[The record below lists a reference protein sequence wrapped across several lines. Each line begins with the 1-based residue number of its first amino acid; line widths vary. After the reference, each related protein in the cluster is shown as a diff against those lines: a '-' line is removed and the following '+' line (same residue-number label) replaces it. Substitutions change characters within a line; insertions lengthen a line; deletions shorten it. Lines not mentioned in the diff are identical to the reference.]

1 MSTPVLGGR
10 AVNREELLALCDLY
24 VRRRGLGAGVVAV
37 PPALEIID
45 SFLHAEISESEKN
58 SLLAYVRTSDEESD
72 DLEELEGFGVAILE
86 TSEDDGD

>member
-1 MSTPVLGGR
+1 M
-10 AVNREELLALCDLY
+10 NREELLALCDLY

-58 SLLAYVRTSDEESD
+58 SLLAYVRTGDDESEDVVEEFEGLGVVS
-72 DLEELEGFGVAILE
+72 LEVSA
-86 TSEDDGD
+86 DDGD

>member
-1 MSTPVLGGR
+1 M
-10 AVNREELLALCDLY
+10 NREELLALCDLY

>member
-24 VRRRGLGAGVVAV
+24 VRRRGLGAGVVAA

-72 DLEELEGFGVAILE
+72 NLEELEGFGVAILE
-86 TSEDDGD
+86 ASEDDGD

>member
-1 MSTPVLGGR
+1 M
-10 AVNREELLALCDLY
+10 NREELLALCDLY
-24 VRRRGLGAGVVAV
+24 VRRRGLGVGVVAI

-45 SFLHAEISESEKN
+45 SFLHAEISASEKN

-72 DLEELEGFGVAILE
+72 DLEELDGFSVATLE